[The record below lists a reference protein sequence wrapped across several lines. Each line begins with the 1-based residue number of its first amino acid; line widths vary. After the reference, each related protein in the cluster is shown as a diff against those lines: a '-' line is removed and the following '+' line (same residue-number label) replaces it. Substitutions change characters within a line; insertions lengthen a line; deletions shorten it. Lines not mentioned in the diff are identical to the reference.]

1 MNNII
6 YLNDD
11 ELLKVYKKNTKLQL
25 EVRQSYKESQTYI
38 INFTLDYIRD
48 SLCSYSIDFD
58 GNNYIK
64 IKNKRKFI
72 LGLKSANSKHRFLD
86 NEGLKILNNII
97 TLYNRLTYLDNNNM
111 SYKKIRHKINIMTNK
126 LKQMV
131 IKEFNE
137 MTKISEDYLS
147 RLFLDVYV
155 EDKLSNNKFYV
166 DKDYVLYESYL

>member
-6 YLNDD
+6 YLSDD
-11 ELLKVYKKNTKLQL
+11 DLLKVYKKNTKLQL
-25 EVRQSYKESQTYI
+25 EVRQSYQESQTYI

-64 IKNKRKFI
+64 IKDKRKFI
-72 LGLKSANSKHRFLD
+72 LGLKSANSKYKLLD

-97 TLYNRLTYLDNNNM
+97 TLYNRLTYLDKNNIG
-111 SYKKIRHKINIMTNK
+111 YKKIKHKINTMTNK

-131 IKEFNE
+131 IKEFDE

>member
-25 EVRQSYKESQTYI
+25 EVRQSYQESQTYI

-72 LGLKSANSKHRFLD
+72 FGLKSANSKYRFLD

-111 SYKKIRHKINIMTNK
+111 GYKKIRYKINIMTNK